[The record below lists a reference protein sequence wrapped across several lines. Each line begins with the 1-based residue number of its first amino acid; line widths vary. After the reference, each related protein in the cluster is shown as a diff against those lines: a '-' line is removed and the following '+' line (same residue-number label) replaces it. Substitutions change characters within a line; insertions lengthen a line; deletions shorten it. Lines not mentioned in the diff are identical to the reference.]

1 MQIGTL
7 DIELEIAHAK
17 SLKDK
22 RAVLNRIKSRV
33 SNKFNVSIAET
44 EGQNVWNYAC
54 LGIAVVTNDQKQSN
68 RVLSKVVD
76 HIEDIG
82 DCEIVDYSMEY
93 LNLG

>member
-7 DIELEIAHAK
+7 EIELEIAHAQ

-33 SNKFNVSIAET
+33 GNKFNVSIAEVD
-44 EGQNVWNYAC
+44 GHNVWNYAC
-54 LGIAVVTNDQKQSN
+54 LGMAVVTNDQKHSN
-68 RVLSKVVD
+68 RVLSKVID
-76 HIEDIG
+76 HIEEIG
-82 DCEIVDYSMEY
+82 DCEIVDYAMDF